1 MLGNIA
7 GELASITG
15 PAIALTGLLTL
26 YIIIMLFCKYKSVKA
41 IRSAIKDLL
50 DKIENEMK

>member
-1 MLGNIA
+1 MLGDLA
-7 GELASITG
+7 QGLASITG
-15 PAIALTGLLTL
+15 PAIAFAGLLTL
-26 YIIIMLFCKYKSVKA
+26 YIILILFCRYKSVKA